1 MIKFDVDNLINKE
14 QFGINQD
21 LERLLEQ
28 HRLIKPWATDPF
40 IELTESLKSTVNPAF
55 AQILVQESLLNKD
68 LMRPMFDSLGSIH
81 EANESILYNCQEIT
95 SFVHSANSNDIF
107 KTLLQEPK
115 EDLLAFTKDV
125 ESSLSLFA
133 NIAFEAEKSSG
144 NLFAKN
150 FLNATS
156 LGPIQSLQIDFQNQY
171 GELQKSIFSKGFLT
185 NLNPLAVTQ
194 FSSSE
199 LLLNNKLI
207 ETMIAPI
214 TSRDPLKKD
223 VKVEIQN
230 RSNDV
235 ISKKLNKVSPVFL
248 IALNG
253 AREAIYSDNEDKC
266 RHVVSSYRE
275 LIKKLIFKLTPV
287 EKVKKWAPDSSY
299 FLRDKPDTPTYK
311 AHILYLTQESK
322 SNDLNK
328 FLWIDIDLLIKQ
340 IRILDNLD
348 HSDNPSEK
356 IDNLET
362 LSLRVESC
370 IAFILQFI
378 D

>member
-1 MIKFDVDNLINKE
+1 MIKFDMESLINKE

-21 LERLLEQ
+21 LEKLFKQ
-28 HRLIKPWATDPF
+28 HDLSRWAAGPLNEM
-40 IELTESLKSTVNPAF
+40 IESFKSSSNAAF
-55 AQILVQESLLNKD
+55 AQIQDQVSILNKE
-68 LMRPMFDSLGSIH
+68 LMGSMYDSLGNIH
-81 EANESILYNCQEIT
+81 EANASILKSYQEIAST
-95 SFVHSANSNDIF
+95 VQLADYNGIF
-107 KTLLQEPK
+107 KSLIQEPK
-115 EDLLAFTKDV
+115 YDLLASSKVV
-125 ESSLSLFA
+125 ESSLSFYA
-133 NIAFEAEKSSG
+133 NIALEAEKSSA
-144 NLFAKN
+144 NLFANN
-150 FLNATS
+150 FLNAS
-156 LGPIQSLQIDFQNQY
+156 ILDPIQSLQIDFQNQY
-171 GELQKSIFSKGFLT
+171 GELQKNIFNKDFLT

-194 FSSSE
+194 FSSTE
-199 LLLNNKLI
+199 LLLNNNLF
-207 ETMIAPI
+207 ETMIVPAA
-214 TSRDPLKKD
+214 SRHPLEKN
-223 VKVEIQN
+223 VKTEIDK

-299 FLRDKPDTPTYK
+299 FLKDKPDTPTYK
-311 AHILYLTQESK
+311 AHILYLTKESK
-322 SNDLNK
+322 SKDLNE

-370 IAFILQFI
+370 IAFLLQFI

>member
-1 MIKFDVDNLINKE
+1 MDISKLTKMSSIGITKDIDELLNQHHLLDQIIGPIDKCTKDILFEMNASQKYLMEHASIFNQNLI
-14 QFGINQD
+14 
-21 LERLLEQ
+21 
-28 HRLIKPWATDPF
+28 DPF
-40 IELTESLKSTVNPAF
+40 YKSLEN
-55 AQILVQESLLNKD
+55 
-68 LMRPMFDSLGSIH
+68 
-81 EANESILYNCQEIT
+81 
-95 SFVHSANSNDIF
+95 VHSANASILKSF
-107 KTLLQEPK
+107 KNISEQIS
-115 EDLLAFTKDV
+115 LANYNAVAK
-125 ESSLSLFA
+125 FA
-133 NIAFEAEKSSG
+133 NIVPPKEVLTLASEISTSLTQYADIALKAEKSSAI
-144 NLFAKN
+144 LFASN
-150 FLNATS
+150 FLNATI
-156 LGPIQSLQIDFQNQY
+156 LDPIQSLQIDFQNQY
-171 GELQKSIFSKGFLT
+171 GELHKNIFNKDFLT

-194 FSSSE
+194 FSSTE
-199 LLLNNKLI
+199 LLLNNNLI
-207 ETMIAPI
+207 ETMIVPI
-214 TSRDPLKKD
+214 TSRHPLKKE
-223 VKVEIQN
+223 VKVEIQK

-322 SNDLNK
+322 SKDLNK

-356 IDNLET
+356 VDNLES

-370 IAFILQFI
+370 IAFLLQFI

>member
-1 MIKFDVDNLINKE
+1 MIKFDMESLKNKE

-21 LERLLEQ
+21 LEKLFKQ
-28 HRLIKPWATDPF
+28 HDLSRWAAGPLNEM
-40 IELTESLKSTVNPAF
+40 IESFKSSSNAAF
-55 AQILVQESLLNKD
+55 AQIQDQVSILNKE
-68 LMRPMFDSLGSIH
+68 LMGSMYDSLGNIH
-81 EANESILYNCQEIT
+81 EANASILKSYQEIAST
-95 SFVHSANSNDIF
+95 VQLADYNGIF
-107 KTLLQEPK
+107 KSSIQEPK
-115 EDLLAFTKDV
+115 YDLLASSKVV
-125 ESSLSLFA
+125 ESSLSFYA
-133 NIAFEAEKSSG
+133 NIALEAEKSSA
-144 NLFAKN
+144 NLFASN
-150 FLNATS
+150 FLNAS
-156 LGPIQSLQIDFQNQY
+156 ILDPIQSLQIDFQNQY
-171 GELQKSIFSKGFLT
+171 GELQKNIFNKDFLT

-194 FSSSE
+194 FSSTE
-199 LLLNNKLI
+199 LLLNNNLF
-207 ETMIAPI
+207 ETMIVPT
-214 TSRDPLKKD
+214 TSRHPLKKN
-223 VKVEIQN
+223 VKAEIQK

-235 ISKKLNKVSPVFL
+235 ISKKLNQVSPVLL

-322 SNDLNK
+322 SKDLNE
-328 FLWIDIDLLIKQ
+328 FLWIDINLLIKQ

-362 LSLRVESC
+362 LSLRVENC
-370 IAFILQFI
+370 IAFLLQFI